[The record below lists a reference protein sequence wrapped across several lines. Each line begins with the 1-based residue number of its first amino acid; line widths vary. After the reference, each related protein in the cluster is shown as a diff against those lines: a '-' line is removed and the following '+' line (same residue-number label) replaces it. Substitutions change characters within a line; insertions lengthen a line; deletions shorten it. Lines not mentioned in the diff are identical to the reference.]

1 MPRSRRKVQQDDY
14 DFDSE
19 EDLYADPD
27 EFVEGLRYAVARAR
41 CSANDVFELGA
52 GRGFVDLDGLAAAD
66 YGD

>member
-1 MPRSRRKVQQDDY
+1 MPRSRRKVQSDDH
-14 DFDSE
+14 DFDTE

-41 CSANDVFELGA
+41 SSSIDAFELGA
-52 GRGFVDLDGLAAAD
+52 GPGFVDLDGLAAAD